1 MEKGYSLKRNAIRRW
16 MYGRKIDPLL
26 VSNRLHLRVSVFKRM
41 LKEKAEFNESQIR
54 RLVYFMGARSAFN
67 VIYYARNA
75 PQVSSKKFLNG
86 FDKRF
91 IREMFYVPCNKQ
103 GVAMFRNLIKFFIGR
118 VCKRYIRNRRHD
130 IQRMRADKLQDNID
144 LVWLKAELGAMQ
156 NRLVFR
162 EDTLVNAKLQF
173 PAQKPP
179 ENLCGFA
186 GRGQ

>member
-1 MEKGYSLKRNAIRRW
+1 M
-16 MYGRKIDPLL
+16 
-26 VSNRLHLRVSVFKRM
+26 
-41 LKEKAEFNESQIR
+41 
-54 RLVYFMGARSAFN
+54 
-67 VIYYARNA
+67 
-75 PQVSSKKFLNG
+75 SSKKFLNG

-91 IREMFYVPCNKQ
+91 IREMFYVPCYKQ

-162 EDTLVNAKLQF
+162 EDTLVNAELQF
-173 PAQKPP
+173 PAQNRLKICAGLP
-179 ENLCGFA
+179 EGDSKAETRIFVSKTTSMA
-186 GRGQ
+186 